1 MSIHSSRAGHVEP
14 RISATQLERRTYTV
28 EEAGRLLG
36 LSRNTAYARATDGS
50 LPTIRFGRR
59 LLVPKAALDRLLSGE
74 GAA

>member
-1 MSIHSSRAGHVEP
+1 MSTNSCGVGRNDPQANTE
-14 RISATQLERRTYTV
+14 ALERRTYTV

-59 LLVPKAALDRLLSGE
+59 LLVPKAALDRLLSGDT
-74 GAA
+74 AA